1 MILLFSDLLLDHNY
15 GIGEESDQ
23 LNHLLISCIMTNV
36 HVSNYLDTMYLD
48 KNLKLDKS

>member
-23 LNHLLISCIMTNV
+23 LNHLLI
-36 HVSNYLDTMYLD
+36 
-48 KNLKLDKS
+48 LKLHNDKRTC